1 MQNYKKDKIK
11 GEKNMKVLKFNLSGD
26 FAFFKNEVM
35 NDIYDTYPHI
45 HKPALLGLFGAMLG
59 YDGYA
64 QTQKVFGNEDNSY
77 PEYYQKLKDLKV
89 AIVPKKQSFTKVLE
103 TFTNTTA
110 MFNRVTVMDKKEKD
124 ETEDKSNDEV
134 KKVKGKKSDKKVG
147 ATLIVEQFWLEKPSW
162 DIYLIVDNEE
172 SKKIEDSILNFKTVY
187 SLYLGANNHFANISD
202 IGLLESKEITENAFI
217 INSLIKAD
225 EIKANL
231 ESMLT
236 SRKECKNL
244 FYFNYILPT
253 KLSPN
258 NNIYQKEGFVLTNDL
273 VGLRKNK
280 AYNVNGV
287 NVVFY

>member
-1 MQNYKKDKIK
+1 MKI
-11 GEKNMKVLKFNLSGD
+11 LKFNLSGD

-45 HKPALLGLFGAMLG
+45 HKPALLGFFGAMLG

-64 QTQKVFGNEDNSY
+64 QTQKVFGKVDNSY

-89 AIVPKKQSFTKVLE
+89 AIVPKKQSFTKILE

-110 MFNRVTVMDKKEKD
+110 MFNRVTVMDKKEKEKEEAENKND
-124 ETEDKSNDEV
+124 DEV
-134 KKVKGKKSDKKVG
+134 KKVKDKKSDKKVG

-162 DIYLIVDNEE
+162 DIYLIVDSEE

-187 SLYLGANNHFANISD
+187 SLYLGVNNHFANISD

-217 INSLIKAD
+217 ISSLIKVD

-244 FYFNYILPT
+244 FYFNYILPI
-253 KLSPN
+253 KLSSN

>member
-1 MQNYKKDKIK
+1 
-11 GEKNMKVLKFNLSGD
+11 MKVLKFNLSGD

-64 QTQKVFGNEDNSY
+64 QTQKVFGKVDNSY

-89 AIVPKKQSFTKVLE
+89 AIVPKKQSFTKILE

-110 MFNRVTVMDKKEKD
+110 MFNRVTVMNKKEKEEAENKND
-124 ETEDKSNDEV
+124 DEV
-134 KKVKGKKSDKKVG
+134 KKVKGKKSDNKEG

-162 DIYLIVDNEE
+162 DIYLIVDSEE

-202 IGLLESKEITENAFI
+202 IGLLEGKEITENTFI
-217 INSLIKAD
+217 ISSLIKAN
-225 EIKANL
+225 EINANL

-253 KLSPN
+253 KLSSN

>member
-1 MQNYKKDKIK
+1 
-11 GEKNMKVLKFNLSGD
+11 MKVLKFNLSGD

-64 QTQKVFGNEDNSY
+64 QTQKVFGKTDNSY

-89 AIVPKKQSFTKVLE
+89 AIVPKKQSFTKILE

-124 ETEDKSNDEV
+124 EAEDKSNDEV

-172 SKKIEDSILNFKTVY
+172 SKKIEESILNFKTVY

-202 IGLLESKEITENAFI
+202 IGILEGKEITENAFI
-217 INSLIKAD
+217 ISSLVKAD
-225 EIKANL
+225 EINANL

-253 KLSPN
+253 KLSSN

-273 VGLRKNK
+273 LGLRKNK

>member
-1 MQNYKKDKIK
+1 
-11 GEKNMKVLKFNLSGD
+11 MKVLKFNLSGD

-45 HKPALLGLFGAMLG
+45 HKPALLGLFGAILG

-64 QTQKVFGNEDNSY
+64 QTQKVFGKTDNSY

-89 AIVPKKQSFTKVLE
+89 AIVPKKQSFTKILE

-124 ETEDKSNDEV
+124 ETEDENNDEV
-134 KKVKGKKSDKKVG
+134 KKVKDKKSDKKSG
-147 ATLIVEQFWLEKPSW
+147 ATLIVKQFWLEKPSW

-202 IGLLESKEITENAFI
+202 IGILEGKEITENAFI
-217 INSLIKAD
+217 ISSLVKAD
-225 EIKANL
+225 EINANL

-236 SRKECKNL
+236 SRKDCKNL

-253 KLSPN
+253 KLSSN

-287 NVVFY
+287 NVMFY

>member
-1 MQNYKKDKIK
+1 
-11 GEKNMKVLKFNLSGD
+11 MKVLKFNLSGD
-26 FAFFKNEVM
+26 FACFKNEVM

-45 HKPALLGLFGAMLG
+45 HKPALLGLFGAILG

-64 QTQKVFGNEDNSY
+64 QTQKVFGKTDNSY

-89 AIVPKKQSFTKVLE
+89 AIVPKKQSFTKILE

-124 ETEDKSNDEV
+124 ETEDENNDEV
-134 KKVKGKKSDKKVG
+134 KKVKDKKSDKKSG
-147 ATLIVEQFWLEKPSW
+147 ATLIVKQFWLEKPSW

-202 IGLLESKEITENAFI
+202 IGILEGKEITENAFI
-217 INSLIKAD
+217 ISSLVKAD
-225 EIKANL
+225 EINANL

-236 SRKECKNL
+236 SRKDCKNL

-253 KLSPN
+253 KLSSN

-287 NVVFY
+287 NVMFY

>member
-1 MQNYKKDKIK
+1 
-11 GEKNMKVLKFNLSGD
+11 MKVLKFNLSGD

-64 QTQKVFGNEDNSY
+64 QTQKVFGKTDNSY

-89 AIVPKKQSFTKVLE
+89 AIVPKKQSFTKILE

-124 ETEDKSNDEV
+124 EAEDKSNDEV

-172 SKKIEDSILNFKTVY
+172 SKKIEESILNFKTVY

-202 IGLLESKEITENAFI
+202 IGILEGKEITENAFI
-217 INSLIKAD
+217 ISSLVKAD
-225 EIKANL
+225 EINANL

-253 KLSPN
+253 KLSSN

>member
-1 MQNYKKDKIK
+1 
-11 GEKNMKVLKFNLSGD
+11 MKVLKFNLSGD

-64 QTQKVFGNEDNSY
+64 QTQKVFGKEDNSY

-89 AIVPKKQSFTKVLE
+89 AIVPKKQSFTKILE

-124 ETEDKSNDEV
+124 EAEDKSNDEV

-217 INSLIKAD
+217 ISSLVKAD
-225 EIKANL
+225 EINANL

-253 KLSPN
+253 KLSAN

>member
-1 MQNYKKDKIK
+1 
-11 GEKNMKVLKFNLSGD
+11 MKVLKFNLSGD

-45 HKPALLGLFGAMLG
+45 HKPALLGLFGAILG

-64 QTQKVFGNEDNSY
+64 QTQKVFGKTDNSY

-89 AIVPKKQSFTKVLE
+89 AIVPKKQSFTKILE

-124 ETEDKSNDEV
+124 ETEDENNDEV
-134 KKVKGKKSDKKVG
+134 KKVKDKKSDKKSG
-147 ATLIVEQFWLEKPSW
+147 ATLIVKQFWLEKPSW
-162 DIYLIVDNEE
+162 DIYLMVDNEE

-202 IGLLESKEITENAFI
+202 IGILEGKEITENAFI
-217 INSLIKAD
+217 ISSLVKAD
-225 EIKANL
+225 EINANL

-253 KLSPN
+253 KLSSN

-287 NVVFY
+287 NVMFY

>member
-1 MQNYKKDKIK
+1 
-11 GEKNMKVLKFNLSGD
+11 MKVLKFNLSGD

-64 QTQKVFGNEDNSY
+64 QTQKVFGKENNSY

-110 MFNRVTVMDKKEKD
+110 MFNRVTVMDKKEKEEAESKND
-124 ETEDKSNDEV
+124 DEV
-134 KKVKGKKSDKKVG
+134 KKVKGKKSDKKEG

-162 DIYLIVDNEE
+162 DIYLIVDSEE

-202 IGLLESKEITENAFI
+202 IGILEAKEITEKGVI
-217 INSLIKAD
+217 INSLVKDEEINSLRTGNIKED
-225 EIKANL
+225 VY
-231 ESMLT
+231 
-236 SRKECKNL
+236 
-244 FYFNYILPT
+244 FYDYILPT
-253 KLSPN
+253 LLSPKSN
-258 NNIYQKEGFVLTNDL
+258 VYKKEDFILTNDTL
-273 VGLRKNK
+273 EMRKNK

>member
-1 MQNYKKDKIK
+1 
-11 GEKNMKVLKFNLSGD
+11 MKVLKFNLSGD

-64 QTQKVFGNEDNSY
+64 QTQKIFGKENNSY

-89 AIVPKKQSFTKVLE
+89 AIVPKKQSFTKILE

-124 ETEDKSNDEV
+124 ETEDKSNDEI
-134 KKVKGKKSDKKVG
+134 KKAKGKKSDKKVG

-202 IGLLESKEITENAFI
+202 IGLLESKEITENTFI
-217 INSLIKAD
+217 ISSLIKAD
-225 EIKANL
+225 EINANL

-253 KLSPN
+253 KLSAN

>member
-1 MQNYKKDKIK
+1 
-11 GEKNMKVLKFNLSGD
+11 MKVLKFNLSGD

-45 HKPALLGLFGAMLG
+45 YKPALLGLFGAILG

-64 QTQKVFGNEDNSY
+64 QTQKVFGKTDNSY

-89 AIVPKKQSFTKVLE
+89 AIVPKKQSFTKILE

-124 ETEDKSNDEV
+124 ETEDENNDEV
-134 KKVKGKKSDKKVG
+134 KKVKDKKSDKKEG

-162 DIYLIVDNEE
+162 DIYLIVDSEE

-202 IGLLESKEITENAFI
+202 IGILEGKEITENAFI
-217 INSLIKAD
+217 ISSLVKAD
-225 EIKANL
+225 EINANL

-253 KLSPN
+253 KLSSN

>member
-1 MQNYKKDKIK
+1 
-11 GEKNMKVLKFNLSGD
+11 MKVLKFNLSGD

-45 HKPALLGLFGAMLG
+45 YKPALLGLFGAILG

-64 QTQKVFGNEDNSY
+64 QTQKVFGKTDNSY

-89 AIVPKKQSFTKVLE
+89 AIVPKKQSFTKILE

-110 MFNRVTVMDKKEKD
+110 MFNTVTVMDKKEKD
-124 ETEDKSNDEV
+124 ETEDENNDEV
-134 KKVKGKKSDKKVG
+134 KKVKDKKSDKKSG
-147 ATLIVEQFWLEKPSW
+147 ATLIVKQFWLEKPSW
-162 DIYLIVDNEE
+162 DIYLMVDNEE

-202 IGLLESKEITENAFI
+202 IGILEGKEITENAFI
-217 INSLIKAD
+217 ISSLVKAD
-225 EIKANL
+225 EINANL

-253 KLSPN
+253 KLSSN